1 MNIAIFKDTILYS
14 IKERSKRILA
24 AKKKRKSF
32 FYLICKSQ
40 SLPDSSRR
48 RIRNLGS
55 EMKTVLSTVSMCE
68 SLLRTHDTLK
78 YKNMIIVISHSDEVY
93 RYLIILWIV
102 IRLIIFPSNEKSIQ
116 NEYIIF
122 YSEKI

>member
-1 MNIAIFKDTILYS
+1 MNIAIFKDTILYN
-14 IKERSKRILA
+14 ERSKRILA
-24 AKKKRKSF
+24 AKKRKEKSF

-78 YKNMIIVISHSDEVY
+78 CKKYEYCNITFKLSYDRNDRYSDE
-93 RYLIILWIV
+93 
-102 IRLIIFPSNEKSIQ
+102 K
-116 NEYIIF
+116 
-122 YSEKI
+122 